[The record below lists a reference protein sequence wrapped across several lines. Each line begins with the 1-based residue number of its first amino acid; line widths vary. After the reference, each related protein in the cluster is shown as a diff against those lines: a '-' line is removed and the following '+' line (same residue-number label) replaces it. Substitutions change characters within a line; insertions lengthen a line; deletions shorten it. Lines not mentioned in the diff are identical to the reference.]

1 MSNFAVTRLLVTLLI
16 LWINLD
22 FSIGDADDD
31 FLSNLLVFDD
41 DNYNQTDVDWML
53 ETIVVL
59 RWDIGDQPIVQYN
72 DLRFDIDF
80 TVSDWIRAN
89 EHVRYTI
96 YENGQCGDPD
106 DIITDS
112 DGYME
117 SWVTE
122 DNISVGVGLD
132 MDRRRTVRISNLLNP
147 DSIRE
152 SGSYTELPPESESDA
167 KIKYCVRFS
176 LWGGPP
182 SEPEA
187 EEINHIDVTVALN
200 LDMTDE
206 NVSISGQSVEA
217 AEEGVQTSEDN
228 FFLEAFQCDQD
239 GNHLQDI
246 TPYNQGDMIRIC
258 VQPTEQA
265 SEVGFRIKAIDT
277 FSFSQGSTSQA
288 AILNGEVAAN
298 QLTDLSCETGAR
310 QCVFETLLFAHF
322 YQSNQGTIKGSGEAT
337 LQWGGEGVDRLLKV
351 DFESKLPHI
360 DDDDDDDDDDGG
372 GGVDSN
378 SIEEKQRFL
387 QERDS
392 TKTME
397 VPNFT
402 VLADKRGRPPLA
414 NKSMFTT
421 ERIVLM
427 SLLFISAIVLVL
439 PFVYCCVRKPK
450 QKSPKF
456 EIDLAGPGSELF
468 ENVDECV
475 VLTGIPEDQTVVSKI
490 SGERTI
496 ASMKTSRSNRSN
508 GSSRRLKEPK
518 IVSKIPD
525 DRTVTSVKSS
535 RSNRSK
541 GSRSLKDQK
550 IVSKLPDDRTVVS
563 VKSSRSNRSRGSR
576 SSRVLKDQKIVS
588 KLPDDRTVAS
598 MKSSRS
604 VKSSRS
610 NRSHRSRG
618 SKG

>member
-1 MSNFAVTRLLVTLLI
+1 MKLPAMSNVAVTRLIVTLLI

-31 FLSNLLVFDD
+31 FVSNMFVFDD
-41 DNYNQTDVDWML
+41 DNYNQTDVDWVWETML
-53 ETIVVL
+53 VF
-59 RWDIGDQPIVQYN
+59 RWDIGVLPVVQYN

-96 YENGQCGDPD
+96 YQNGQCGDPD

-112 DGYME
+112 DDYME

-132 MDRRRTVRISNLLNP
+132 MDLRRTVRISNLLNP
-147 DSIRE
+147 DTIRE
-152 SGSYTELPPESESDA
+152 SESYIELPSESESDA
-167 KIKYCVRFS
+167 KIRYCVRFS

-187 EEINHIDVTVALN
+187 EEINHIDVTVELN

-239 GNHLQDI
+239 GKHLQEI
-246 TPYNQGDMIRIC
+246 TPYNQGDMVRIC

-265 SEVGFRIKAIDT
+265 SEVGFRIKTIDT

-298 QLTDLSCETGAR
+298 QLTGLSCETGAR

-322 YQSNQGTIKGSGEAT
+322 YQTKQGTIQGNGEAT

-351 DFESKLPHI
+351 YFESKLPQI
-360 DDDDDDDDDDGG
+360 DDGDGL
-372 GGVDSN
+372 DSN
-378 SIEEKQRFL
+378 SIEGEQRFL

-402 VLADKRGRPPLA
+402 VLAEKRGRPPLA

-421 ERIVLM
+421 ERIVLL
-427 SLLFISAIVLVL
+427 SLLFLSAVVLVL

-450 QKSPKF
+450 QMSPRF
-456 EIDLAGPGSELF
+456 EIDLAGPDSELF

-475 VLTGIPEDQTVVSKI
+475 VLSGIGGPNSTVEKFRGTNNSLNQNLSI
-490 SGERTI
+490 Q
-496 ASMKTSRSNRSN
+496 
-508 GSSRRLKEPK
+508 
-518 IVSKIPD
+518 
-525 DRTVTSVKSS
+525 SVK
-535 RSNRSK
+535 RV
-541 GSRSLKDQK
+541 QK
-550 IVSKLPDDRTVVS
+550 IEGPENCVETPR
-563 VKSSRSNRSRGSR
+563 
-576 SSRVLKDQKIVS
+576 
-588 KLPDDRTVAS
+588 
-598 MKSSRS
+598 
-604 VKSSRS
+604 
-610 NRSHRSRG
+610 
-618 SKG
+618 